1 MTIPQPSRTIA
12 ASPEKL
18 ARTSPWQ
25 RYGWLMSV
33 VWLGFLYYP
42 AVGLLESQAETWAIT
57 LGWAAMFCFALC
69 YLGGF
74 ILGMRDGWHA
84 PSRTVIALFLCDAL
98 FAALTIPALGWGA
111 TSFLPFLMAYASY
124 VLGVVWHWVTAV
136 IAVLLTLAAVIVT
149 FLLGDRPAVM
159 LLAVVVIML
168 AVNSIN
174 VWLISRSITADK
186 LRVDLATSEER
197 ESVARDVHDL
207 IGHSLTVVKLKAEL
221 AIRLVDQNPEAA
233 KAEMTEIIRLTGEAI
248 SGVRGT
254 VTGLRAEGLAEQ
266 LTATTSALE
275 SAGVSVQVHGE
286 VSALSPAQA
295 ITAAWIL
302 REASTNVLRHANA
315 SRVDITF
322 APGTMC
328 IQDNGIGCVS
338 GSSKSGNG
346 LRGMTERAAAAG
358 AVLQINS
365 SAKQGTE
372 VELTW

>member
-1 MTIPQPSRTIA
+1 MTIPETSRPVPDQAKT
-12 ASPEKL
+12 EQH
-18 ARTSPWQ
+18 SPWQ

-33 VWLGFLYYP
+33 IWLGFLYYP
-42 AVGLLESQAETWAIT
+42 AVGLIEADAANWAVT
-57 LGWAAMFCFALC
+57 LGWVALVAFALC

-84 PSRTVIALFLCDAL
+84 PSRMVIALFLCDAL

-124 VLGVVWHWVTAV
+124 VLGVVWHWATAV
-136 IAVLLTLAAVIVT
+136 IAVLLTLAAVIAT
-149 FLLGDRPAVM
+149 FLLGERPAVM
-159 LLAVVVIML
+159 LLAVVVVMFV
-168 AVNSIN
+168 VNSIN
-174 VWLISRSITADK
+174 VWLISRSITADI
-186 LRVDLATSEER
+186 LRVNLATSEER

-233 KAEMTEIIRLTGEAI
+233 KAEMNEIIRLTGEAI

-266 LTATTSALE
+266 LKATSSALE
-275 SAGVSVQVHGE
+275 TAGVAVVVHGE

-295 ITAAWIL
+295 ITATWIL
-302 REASTNVLRHANA
+302 REASTNVLRHAKA

-322 APGTMC
+322 APGTVR
-328 IQDNGIGCVS
+328 IRDDGSGGIAGT
-338 GSSKSGNG
+338 SKSCNG
-346 LRGMTERAAAAG
+346 LRGMAERAAAAG
-358 AVLQINS
+358 AVLQIDS
-365 SAKQGTE
+365 PAGQGTE
-372 VELTW
+372 VKLTW